1 MDKTRF
7 DGFRS
12 IASVI
17 ALLEKSVSSG
27 CSGGTSRERA
37 RGRGRGRATP
47 TRDRVS
53 IENAPQ
59 NEVSPMHHKEIE
71 ENG

>member
-12 IASVI
+12 TASVN
-17 ALLEKSVSSG
+17 ALPEKSVSSG
-27 CSGGTSRERA
+27 CSRGFGRERA
-37 RGRGRGRATP
+37 RGRGRAKATP

-53 IENAPQ
+53 VENAPQ